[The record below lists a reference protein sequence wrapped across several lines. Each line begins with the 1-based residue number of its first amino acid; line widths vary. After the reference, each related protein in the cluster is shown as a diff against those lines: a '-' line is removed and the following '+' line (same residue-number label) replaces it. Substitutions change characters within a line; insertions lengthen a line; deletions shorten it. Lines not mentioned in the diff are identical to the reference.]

1 MVVLMIPV
9 VMLGINTGV
18 LSFHFLTVFGL
29 TVPCP
34 SFEHIPVIYLTTVV
48 LRAMLV
54 TDKEG
59 VHMSLDLGSMIEC
72 THLTYQT
79 LSLLINI
86 FATSL
91 IAFNA
96 WCICVNGVFGKYLVV
111 HALID
116 DIKEIPQVVDE
127 TRIGCPDPYT
137 GSKDTEPP
145 GRVRYDLYSDW
156 RKFLLGIHAWVFTNY
171 TFSSGHELGFAC
183 HSPAL
188 PTCSA

>member
-18 LSFHFLTVFGL
+18 PSFHFLTVLGL

-48 LRAMLV
+48 LRAILV
-54 TDKEG
+54 TDNER
-59 VHMSLDLGSMIEC
+59 VHMSLDLGSMIER
-72 THLTYQT
+72 TQLTYQT

-96 WCICVNGVFGKYLVV
+96 WCVCVNGVFGKYLVDCE
-111 HALID
+111 LID
-116 DIKEIPQVVDE
+116 DNKGN
-127 TRIGCPDPYT
+127 TASC
-137 GSKDTEPP
+137 
-145 GRVRYDLYSDW
+145 
-156 RKFLLGIHAWVFTNY
+156 
-171 TFSSGHELGFAC
+171 
-183 HSPAL
+183 
-188 PTCSA
+188 